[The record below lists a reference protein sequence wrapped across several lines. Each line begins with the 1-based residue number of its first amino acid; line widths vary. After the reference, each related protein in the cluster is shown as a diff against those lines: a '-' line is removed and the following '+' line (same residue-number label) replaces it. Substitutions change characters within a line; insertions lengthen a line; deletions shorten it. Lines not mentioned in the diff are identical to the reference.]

1 MQTINYNEINYS
13 EIITFLSVA
22 KTLNMSVS
30 ADELSVSQPA
40 VSKRISKLE
49 KNYGLILFQRSGN
62 KLKLTPAGKV
72 FYEELCGSFKNI
84 ETAFS
89 KAYTVQTGIV
99 QNLTIG
105 YDGFF
110 DLPLLYDLAEQFHQT
125 YHGVDIDIRY
135 SSHESCDELFEEKAD
150 ILIRPDACF
159 KNIRSYV
166 EHEPISRYQFCI
178 LVSKEHYLA
187 SRQSLTVQDILAEP
201 LVVAHMDNQ
210 SPYIST
216 LCELFLQYGRVP
228 KFQKY
233 TQLETLC
240 FHVLLNKGIAIASPS
255 FQKGQG
261 MRTITFFQENI
272 RVFPLDDKFY
282 PVSFV
287 WKTNQKNPLIKHF
300 IRLFKNM
307 SANKECQE
315 ILWQSYNWMPQNA
328 SLSCR

>member
-1 MQTINYNEINYS
+1 MRAINYDEINYS

-30 ADELSVSQPA
+30 ADELSITQPA

-49 KNYGLILFQRSGN
+49 KNYGLILFQRKGN
-62 KLKLTPAGKV
+62 GLKLTPAGRV
-72 FYEELCGSFKNI
+72 FYEELSGSFKNI

-89 KAYTVQTGIV
+89 KAYTVQNGII

-110 DLPLLYDLAEQFHQT
+110 DLPLLYELAEQFRQT
-125 YHGVDIDIRY
+125 HHGVDIDIRY
-135 SSHESCDELFEEKAD
+135 SSNESCDELFEGKAD

-159 KNIRSYV
+159 KNIGAYV
-166 EHEPISRYQFCI
+166 KHEPITCYQFCV
-178 LVSKEHYLA
+178 LVSKKHSLA
-187 SRQSLTVQDILAEP
+187 SRQSLTIQDILTEP
-201 LVVAHMDNQ
+201 LIAAHMDSQ

-216 LCELFLQYGRVP
+216 LCELFLQYGSVP

-240 FHVLLNKGIAIASPS
+240 FYILLNKGIAVASPS
-255 FQKGQG
+255 FWKGQG
-261 MRTITFFQENI
+261 MRTIAFFQENI
-272 RVFPLDDKFY
+272 QVFPLDNKFY

-287 WKTNQKNPLIKHF
+287 WKADSKNPFVKNFIK
-300 IRLFKNM
+300 LFQHAARK
-307 SANKECQE
+307 KECQE
-315 ILWQSYNWMPQNA
+315 ILWQSYNWTQQTTA
-328 SLSCR
+328 LSCR